1 MKEAPIGGS
10 SGPGPTALIGVTG
23 KDVFWAR
30 GDPRRMKERDDG
42 VGWSGGVIVGGVWE
56 ASSWF

>member
-30 GDPRRMKERDDG
+30 GDPR
-42 VGWSGGVIVGGVWE
+42 
-56 ASSWF
+56 